1 MLSLVI
7 CAVIIEGIALRLIF
21 LPVPHVGTSKI
32 EVKESEV
39 KEQLWFIH
47 WSDRGMVGNALSS

>member
-39 KEQLWFIH
+39 KEQL
-47 WSDRGMVGNALSS
+47 